1 MKTAMTAA
9 VAAVL
14 LMGSAAISTASAGID
29 LTAEREARTARIAA
43 LKEDVRIGRMSRS
56 DKVQA
61 INEIARL
68 EAEARKERRKLDVLR
83 GQRVIP
89 NQST

>member
-9 VAAVL
+9 IAAAL
-14 LMGSAAISTASAGID
+14 LMSSAAISTASAGID
-29 LTAEREARTARIAA
+29 LTADREARTARIAA

-68 EAEARKERRKLDVLR
+68 EAEERKERRKLDVLR

-89 NQST
+89 NQ

>member
-9 VAAVL
+9 VAAAL
-14 LMGSAAISTASAGID
+14 LMSSAAISTASAGID
-29 LTAEREARTARIAA
+29 LTADREARTARIAA

-89 NQST
+89 NQ